1 MKTKILQAMQYA
13 ENVSRIIGKGMS
25 MDEMREYIE
34 RTYTSA
40 DKDIIN
46 EAFND
51 FYGCNSME

>member
-13 ENVSRIIGKGMS
+13 ENVSRITGKVMS